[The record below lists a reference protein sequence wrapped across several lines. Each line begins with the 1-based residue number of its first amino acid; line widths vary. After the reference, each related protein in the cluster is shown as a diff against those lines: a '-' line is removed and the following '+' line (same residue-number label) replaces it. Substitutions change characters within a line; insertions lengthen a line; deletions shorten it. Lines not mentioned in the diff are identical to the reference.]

1 VTDEPKS
8 PLRRIIVKIRGLK
21 LHTQILIGLI
31 LGAVLGPLMGDIAQ
45 WIKPLG
51 DAFINLLIMIVV
63 PLVMASLIVGTASLG
78 DLKKLGRIGIKTVAY
93 YLVATV
99 MAVAFGLGAGKVFNP
114 GAGMDEDVKA
124 RMLTDYAGVTQQQL
138 DRIAEKPGLA
148 EFLVNIV
155 PRNPFRAMVE
165 TNFLQIIFFAL
176 LFGIALTILN
186 EERRQPILRLL
197 TSVNDA
203 MIILVKMVM
212 RVAPIGVFALIA
224 AVAAQFGYG
233 VLLTLLKYV
242 VVTIGTM
249 IVFVLTIYPSFW
261 YVSDVLLQEV
271 LRGHAIRFLHV
282 FQQRHAADKHT
293 DIKGRSGCLE
303 RRSLVRVAAG
313 CHHQHERD
321 SNLSGRKR
329 RLHRAGIWH
338 CAGAAR
344 PADRGVDRHAGIHRC
359 GGCAGNRDGHTYD
372 SAPTDRD
379 PGGRY
384 RAGGGSRTHTRH
396 DTDRGKRHGR
406 HYVRCLGRQDGG
418 GIEHSTGVGGRDS
431 LGNHSCR
438 DLGVTGL
445 PSLYPTLWQS

>member
-1 VTDEPKS
+1 MTDEPKS
-8 PLRRIIVKIRGLK
+8 LLRRITVKIRGLK

-31 LGAVLGPLMGDIAQ
+31 LGAVLGPLMGDVAQ

-114 GAGMDEDVKA
+114 GAGMDENVKA
-124 RMLTDYAGVTQQQL
+124 RMLADYAGVTQQQL

-176 LFGIALTILN
+176 LFGITLTILN

-197 TSVNDA
+197 MSVNDA

-249 IVFVLTIYPSFW
+249 IVFVLTIYP
-261 YVSDVLLQEV
+261 VS
-271 LRGHAIRFLHV
+271 LR
-282 FQQRHAADKHT
+282 
-293 DIKGRSGCLE
+293 
-303 RRSLVRVAAG
+303 
-313 CHHQHERD
+313 
-321 SNLSGRKR
+321 LSGMSPILFFKKYYEVM
-329 RLHRAGIWH
+329 LFAF
-338 CAGAAR
+338 
-344 PADRGVDRHAGIHRC
+344 
-359 GGCAGNRDGHTYD
+359 
-372 SAPTDRD
+372 
-379 PGGRY
+379 
-384 RAGGGSRTHTRH
+384 
-396 DTDRGKRHGR
+396 
-406 HYVRCLGRQDGG
+406 
-418 GIEHSTGVGGRDS
+418 STS
-431 LGNHSCR
+431 SSNATLPINIQISEE
-438 DLGVTGL
+438 DLGVSNDVASFVLPLGATINMNGTAIYQGVSTVFIAQVFGIALGLQDLLIVVLTATLASIGAAGVPGIGMVTLTIVLQQIGIPVEGIALVVGVERILDMTRTAVNVTGDTTCAVWVAKTEGEL
-445 PSLYPTLWQS
+445 NIPPDLESATA